1 MTERPQQT
9 YTLAEIAQRWGC
21 SHSTVLTHVYT
32 GELRALDISTN
43 PRQRSRYIV
52 PGDALAEFEQSRAT
66 PPPEPPAPR
75 KRVKVRSGDVIEF
88 FS

>member
-1 MTERPQQT
+1 MTDKLQQT
-9 YTLAEIAQRWGC
+9 YTLAEIAARWGC
-21 SHSTVLTHVYT
+21 SHSTVLSHVYT

-43 PRQRSRYIV
+43 RRQRSRYIV

-66 PPPEPPAPR
+66 PPPEPPPKR
-75 KRVKVRSGDVIEF
+75 KRVKVRQGEVIEF